1 MSKDPNKYPK
11 GWNRKRVDAVIAHYD
26 AQTEQESIA
35 EADAAFE
42 NSRMTL
48 VRVPNELV
56 DQVKEF
62 IDRRRRKLGGASTA
76 SRKRKTA

>member
-1 MSKDPNKYPK
+1 MKKDPNKYPK
-11 GWNRKRVDAVIAHYD
+11 GWNHKRVEAVIAHYD
-26 AQTEQESIA
+26 SQSEEEAIA

-56 DQVKEF
+56 GEVKNL
-62 IDRRRRKLGGASTA
+62 IQRQLRKNQRIGDHRRRKTA
-76 SRKRKTA
+76 